1 MKQKSGR
8 KKLSPHWIRH
18 SHLFGSDEYECS
30 ECGSCFKTS
39 SRSCPSCRARMTW
52 TDDPQDW
59 IDEAEELD
67 MILGDD

>member
-1 MKQKSGR
+1 MKQQFSR
-8 KKLSPHWIRH
+8 KKLPPHWIRH
-18 SHLFGSDEYECS
+18 SHLFGPDEYECS

-39 SRSCPSCRARMTW
+39 ARSCPSCRARMTW

-67 MILGDD
+67 MMLGDD